1 MFKDHSND
9 NRWYLFVD
17 DLPSP
22 GYQPMISTDLNQ
34 GWDYLDSPDYF
45 LTPNTKHGGV
55 ISLTK
60 KQYDAVRGADAVS
73 PVTEEL
79 DSVEIS
85 QGKAAEELAEL
96 LPQTAQVNLAYNMGT
111 SELPVIWDTSDVNL
125 DEAGTYKAVG
135 TVQSISA
142 NKGQWVGKD
151 GSTKYDAEDKQ
162 LYSSR
167 AIKVSAEVVVKAETP
182 DVTVT
187 KIQVKAPDKTEYL
200 VGEELNTA
208 GMKVTALYSDG
219 TSKDVT
225 KDSKL
230 EGFDSKT
237 PGTKTVTVSYEE
249 KTADFQVTVKEKIQA
264 GWVQEGSKWK
274 YRNPDGSFLA
284 ETWKQID
291 GQWYYFN
298 EDTYMAT
305 GWLLDGKTWY
315 YLKASGAMAT
325 GWLLDGN
332 TWYYLKANGAMV
344 TGWLQLGGTWYYL
357 KANGMMATGWL
368 LDGKTWYSKNAH

>member
-1 MFKDHSND
+1 M
-9 NRWYLFVD
+9 
-17 DLPSP
+17 
-22 GYQPMISTDLNQ
+22 
-34 GWDYLDSPDYF
+34 
-45 LTPNTKHGGV
+45 
-55 ISLTK
+55 
-60 KQYDAVRGADAVS
+60 
-73 PVTEEL
+73 
-79 DSVEIS
+79 
-85 QGKAAEELAEL
+85 
-96 LPQTAQVNLAYNMGT
+96 
-111 SELPVIWDTSDVNL
+111 
-125 DEAGTYKAVG
+125 
-135 TVQSISA
+135 
-142 NKGQWVGKD
+142 
-151 GSTKYDAEDKQ
+151 
-162 LYSSR
+162 
-167 AIKVSAEVVVKAETP
+167 VVKAETP

-332 TWYYLKANGAMV
+332 TWYYLKA
-344 TGWLQLGGTWYYL
+344 
-357 KANGMMATGWL
+357 
-368 LDGKTWYSKNAH
+368 H